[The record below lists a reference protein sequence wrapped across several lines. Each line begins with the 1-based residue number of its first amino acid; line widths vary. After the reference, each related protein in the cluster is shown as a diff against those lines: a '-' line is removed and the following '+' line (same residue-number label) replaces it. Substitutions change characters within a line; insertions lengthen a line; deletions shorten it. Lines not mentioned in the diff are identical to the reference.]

1 LLSYC
6 NLCKVFL
13 CVELDKVMYNQFKSV
28 SLSHRNAP
36 LAIRE
41 QLALNEAEAKGIMLR
56 LKDFFDV
63 SDVLAVS
70 TCNRTEI
77 YYSSASDLNEEIIKL
92 LLIEKGVSDIASFG
106 GYFERFAL
114 GEQAVHHLFEVATG
128 LQSQVVGDMQIPNQ
142 IKHAYQW
149 SADLNMAGPFLHRLL
164 HTIFF
169 ANKRVAQETFFRDGA
184 ASVSYAAVELLEGLM
199 PNPKVLVVGLGEIGT
214 DVCRNLAG
222 RPNVEV
228 TLVNRTRSTADQLG
242 AELGLRVADFADI
255 EAEISRADIIVSSI
269 RRDEPFF
276 TKEMMVRLR
285 GMSFKY
291 FIDLSVPR
299 SVSLEVEEIPGVM
312 LYTIDSIRSKAD
324 EALNRRLEA
333 VPQVREIIEE
343 AVVEFNDWSRE
354 MVVSPTIQKL
364 KGALEQIRKEELT
377 RFTKSLTD
385 TELEKVERIT
395 SSMMQKILKLPVL
408 QLKAACKRGEAETL
422 IDVLNDLFNLEKE
435 KTSH

>member
-1 LLSYC
+1 
-6 NLCKVFL
+6 
-13 CVELDKVMYNQFKSV
+13 MYNQFKSV

-41 QLALNEAEAKGIMLR
+41 KLALNEAEAKSMMLR
-56 LKDFFDV
+56 LKDFFDIA
-63 SDVLAVS
+63 DVLTVS

-92 LLIEKGVSDIASFG
+92 LLIEKGITDGDSLHA
-106 GYFERFAL
+106 YFEQFSE
-114 GEQAVHHLFEVATG
+114 GEAAVQHLFHVATG

-149 SADLNMAGPFLHRLL
+149 SADMNMAGPFLHRLL

-199 PNPKVLVVGLGEIGT
+199 PNPKILVVGLGEIGT
-214 DVCRNLAG
+214 DVCRNLSQ
-222 RPNVEV
+222 NTDTEV
-228 TLVNRTRSTADQLG
+228 TLINRTRSKADSLG
-242 AELGLRVADFADI
+242 AELGFRVADFTDI

-269 RRDEPFF
+269 QRDEPFF

-299 SVSLEVEEIPGVM
+299 SVSPEVEEVPGVM

-324 EALNRRLEA
+324 EALQRRMDA
-333 VPQVREIIEE
+333 VPHVEEIINE

-354 MVVSPTIQKL
+354 MIVSPTIQKL

-377 RFTKSLTD
+377 RFTKSLSES
-385 TELEKVERIT
+385 ELEKVERIT

-435 KTSH
+435 KESH

>member
-1 LLSYC
+1 
-6 NLCKVFL
+6 
-13 CVELDKVMYNQFKSV
+13 MYNHFKSI
-28 SLSHRNAP
+28 SLSHRKAP

-41 QLALNEAEAKGIMLR
+41 QLALNEDSAKGIMLR

-63 SDVLAVS
+63 TDVLTVS

-77 YYSSASDLNEEIIKL
+77 YYSAQEDLNEEIIKL
-92 LLIEKGVSDIASFG
+92 LLIEKGISEVQPFMD
-106 GYFERFAL
+106 YFESFSA
-114 GEQAVHHLFEVATG
+114 GESAVQHLFEVATG
-128 LQSQVVGDMQIPNQ
+128 LHSQVVGDMQIPNQ

-149 SADLNMAGPFLHRLL
+149 TADLNLAGPFLHRLL

-184 ASVSYAAVELLEGLM
+184 ASVSYAAVELLDGLM
-199 PNPKVLVVGLGEIGT
+199 PNPKILVVGLGEIGS
-214 DVCRNLAG
+214 DVCRNLAQKADAD
-222 RPNVEV
+222 V
-228 TLVNRTRSTADQLG
+228 TIINRTRDRADVL
-242 AELGLRVADFADI
+242 AEELGFRVANFNDI
-255 EAEISRADIIVSSI
+255 ETEVANADIIISSI
-269 RRDEPFF
+269 ARDEPFF

-299 SVSLEVEEIPGVM
+299 SVSPEVEEIPGVM
-312 LYTIDSIRSKAD
+312 LYTIDSIRSRAD

-333 VPQVREIIEE
+333 VPHVREIIDE
-343 AVVEFNDWSRE
+343 AVLEFNDWSKE
-354 MVVSPTIQKL
+354 MIVSPTIQKL

-377 RFTKSLTD
+377 RFTKNLND
-385 TELEKVERIT
+385 AELEKVERIT
-395 SSMMQKILKLPVL
+395 ASMMQKILKLPVL

-435 KTSH
+435 KERH

>member
-1 LLSYC
+1 
-6 NLCKVFL
+6 
-13 CVELDKVMYNQFKSV
+13 MYNQFKSI
-28 SLSHRNAP
+28 SLSHRNAT

-41 QLALNEAEAKGIMLR
+41 QLALNEAEAKSMMLR

-63 SDVLAVS
+63 SDVLVVS

-77 YYSSASDLNEEIIKL
+77 YYSAATDLNEEIIKM
-92 LLIEKGVSDIASFG
+92 LLIQKGVADIESFKS
-106 GYFERFAL
+106 YFERFSA
-114 GEQAVHHLFEVATG
+114 GESAVQHLFQVATG

-184 ASVSYAAVELLEGLM
+184 ASISYAAVELLEGLM
-199 PNPKVLVVGLGEIGT
+199 PNPKVLIVGLGEIGA
-214 DVCRNLAG
+214 DVCRNLAQKKG
-222 RPNVEV
+222 TAEV
-228 TLVNRTRSTADQLG
+228 TIVNRSRDKSDKLAE
-242 AELGLRVADFADI
+242 ELGFRVADFSDI
-255 EAEISRADIIVSSI
+255 EGEISRADIIVSSI
-269 RRDEPFF
+269 VRDDPFF

-299 SVSLEVEEIPGVM
+299 SVSPEVEEIPGVM

-324 EALNRRLEA
+324 QALHRRLEA
-333 VPQVREIIEE
+333 VPHVREIIDE
-343 AVVEFNDWSRE
+343 AVIEFNDWSKE

-377 RFTKSLTD
+377 RFTKNLTD
-385 TELEKVERIT
+385 SELEKVERIT
-395 SSMMQKILKLPVL
+395 TSMMQKILKLPVL

-422 IDVLNDLFNLEKE
+422 IDVLNDLFNLEKQAE
-435 KTSH
+435 KH

>member
-1 LLSYC
+1 
-6 NLCKVFL
+6 
-13 CVELDKVMYNQFKSV
+13 MYNQFKSI

-41 QLALNEAEAKGIMLR
+41 QLALNEAEAKSIMLR

-63 SDVLAVS
+63 SDILAVS

-77 YYSSASDLNEEIIKL
+77 YYSSASDFNEEIIKI
-92 LLIEKGVSDIASFG
+92 LLIQKGVSDIESFK
-106 GYFERFAL
+106 GYFERFAD
-114 GEQAVHHLFEVATG
+114 GDGAVQHLFQVATG

-184 ASVSYAAVELLEGLM
+184 ASISYAAVELLEGLM
-199 PNPKVLVVGLGEIGT
+199 PNPKVLIVGLGEIGA
-214 DVCRNLAG
+214 DVCRNLAQKQG
-222 RPNVEV
+222 AEV
-228 TLVNRTRSTADQLG
+228 TIINRSRDKSDKLAE
-242 AELGLRVADFADI
+242 ELGFRVADFSDI
-255 EAEISRADIIVSSI
+255 ESEISRADIIVSSI
-269 RRDEPFF
+269 VRDEPFF

-299 SVSLEVEEIPGVM
+299 SVSAEVEEIPGVM

-324 EALNRRLEA
+324 AALHRRLEA
-333 VPQVREIIEE
+333 VPHVREIIDE
-343 AVVEFNDWSRE
+343 AVLEFNDWSKE
-354 MVVSPTIQKL
+354 MIVSPTIQKL

-377 RFTKSLTD
+377 RFTKNLSD
-385 TELEKVERIT
+385 SELEKVERIT

-422 IDVLNDLFNLEKE
+422 IDVLNDLFNLEKQPE
-435 KTSH
+435 KH